1 MPTIR
6 RTTTSRMVASA
17 DGTLINYQTAGQ
29 GPSAIVI
36 PGVLSTA
43 ADYASLVDALA
54 DTYTVHVIERRGR
67 GVSGPQGNG
76 YSIAKECDDIGAIQ
90 QETNATL
97 LFGHSYGGLIALE
110 VARSNRAFSKLAV
123 YEPGVSIGG
132 SISMAWMPAY
142 QRCLAAKHQLD
153 AMVEFS
159 IGAGPES
166 TRTVPRWLMKLVL
179 PLIIRGRR
187 RQQMFDL
194 LPANLLEHKEVARLD
209 GTYRNY
215 QQITARALLMFG
227 GKSRL
232 KWVISQSRRSRK
244 DAPSCDARELP
255 NLDHFGPDDRDA
267 AGSRTRRLRFF
278 LQLVRTTRPR
288 LRPTAY
294 WRLA

>member
-17 DGTLINYQTAGQ
+17 DGTAINYQTAGQ

-43 ADYASLVDALA
+43 ADYASFVDALA

-67 GVSGPQGNG
+67 GLSGPQGNG

-110 VARSNRAFSKLAV
+110 VARNNRAFSKLAV

-142 QRCLAAKHQLD
+142 QHSLAAKHPLD

-166 TRTVPRWLMKLVL
+166 TRTVPRWLMKFML
-179 PLIIRGRR
+179 PFIIRGHR

-215 QQITARALLMFG
+215 QQITASVLLMFG

-232 KWVISQSRRSRK
+232 RWVNQSIEALSETLLSS
-244 DAPSCDARELP
+244 DTREFP
-255 NLDHFGPDDRDA
+255 NLDHFGPDER
-267 AGSRTRRLRFF
+267 G
-278 LQLVRTTRPR
+278 RPR
-288 LRPTAY
+288 EVGRVACEFFSS
-294 WRLA
+294 